1 MPTLPRLLP
10 EIKLQTTEEK
20 TVVRDR
26 LHIACSALRSRRRR
40 TDREPGTAGADA
52 ESQFDLHV
60 GWKPRVNP
68 WLIAMTVAL
77 AAFMEV
83 LDTSIANVALPHI
96 GGSLGASTD
105 EATWVLTSYL
115 VSNAIVLPLGGWACS
130 RDGPP
135 QLLRPVHHRLHRR
148 ELSLRHRSL
157 PAHPAA
163 LPRAA
168 GRGRRRHAAHGAG
181 HHGRLIRA
189 AKRGQAFALYGL
201 VAVLAPSIGPTLGGW
216 ITDNFSWRW
225 IFFINIPVG
234 ILAFILVTRLV
245 EDPPWIK
252 ADRSRL
258 RNMDYV
264 GLAFL
269 TLAMGGMQIM
279 LDKGEENDWFSSPFI
294 CFFAV
299 LFVVGIIGLF
309 AWEWQQERS
318 ADQPAPLPLQ
328 NFAICCFLMMLV
340 GGVLNANTV
349 LQPQFTQQLL
359 GYTATTAG
367 LALTDGGITLV
378 FMMPLAG
385 IATGKISARY
395 LAAFGFMMLVIT
407 FRYAADVTNL
417 QMSFAEAS
425 WLRVV
430 QMFPLP
436 FCFISITT
444 AAYVGMPKEQSNQVA
459 GLINFVRNI
468 GGCILIAI
476 TNAQVTSRSCGMSS
490 TCSRPCCRA
499 PSPSISTKA
508 LTGLLNGSFGRRERQ
523 RMALGPDLSPADPQ
537 AQTQGYQDVYMELS
551 WASIVLI
558 CLAFMLSKNRPG
570 EGAAAV
576 ECTKAWMSACPHALA
591 VLHS

>member
-1 MPTLPRLLP
+1 LSASDTTLPAVSVPQAAPATAVNPDIAPL
-10 EIKLQTTEEK
+10 
-20 TVVRDR
+20 VR
-26 LHIACSALRSRRRR
+26 
-40 TDREPGTAGADA
+40 
-52 ESQFDLHV
+52 
-60 GWKPRVNP
+60 WKPRVNP

-115 VSNAIVLPLGGWACS
+115 VSNAVVLPLGGWIS
-130 RDGPP
+130 SLMG
-135 QLLRPVHHRLHRR
+135 RR
-148 ELSLRHRSL
+148 NFFVLCISGFTVASFLCGAAPSL
-157 PAHPAA
+157 PILLLCRVLQGTFGGGMQPMAQAIMADSFEPH
-163 LPRAA
+163 
-168 GRGRRRHAAHGAG
+168 
-181 HHGRLIRA
+181 
-189 AKRGQAFALYGL
+189 KRGQAFALYGL

-252 ADRSRL
+252 ADPSRL
-258 RNMDYV
+258 RNLDYM

-269 TLAMGGMQIM
+269 TIAMGGLQIM
-279 LDKGEENDWFSSPFI
+279 LDKGEENDWFASPFI
-294 CFFAV
+294 CFFAT
-299 LFVVGIIGLF
+299 LFVVGIIGLV
-309 AWEWQQERS
+309 AWEWRQK
-318 ADQPAPLPLQ
+318 DPLINLRLFRHR

-349 LQPQFTQQLL
+349 LQPQFSQQLL

-367 LALTDGGITLV
+367 MALTAGGFALV
-378 FMMPLAG
+378 IMMPLAG
-385 IATGKISARY
+385 IATGKVAARW

-430 QMFPLP
+430 QMLPLP

-444 AAYVGMPKEQSNQVA
+444 AAYVGMPQQESNQVA

-468 GGCILIAI
+468 GGSILIAI
-476 TNAQVTSRSCGMSS
+476 TNAQVTSRAMWHEQHLQQAMQPG
-490 TCSRPCCRA
+490 
-499 PSPSISTKA
+499 SIAYQQHVSA
-508 LTGLLNGSFGRRERQ
+508 LSGFFKGGFGAANGGA
-523 RMALGPDLSPADPQ
+523 MALAQIYNQLNDQ
-537 AQTQGYQDVYMELS
+537 ARTQGYQDVYMELS
-551 WASIVLI
+551 WASIALVA
-558 CLAFMLSKNRPG
+558 LAFMLSKNRPG
-570 EGAAAV
+570 AGGGGGGV
-576 ECTKAWMSACPHALA
+576 H
-591 VLHS
+591 

>member
-1 MPTLPRLLP
+1 LSANASSLPAAP
-10 EIKLQTTEEK
+10 
-20 TVVRDR
+20 
-26 LHIACSALRSRRRR
+26 
-40 TDREPGTAGADA
+40 GADA
-52 ESQFDLHV
+52 PATIVNPNLAVQV
-60 GWKPRVNP
+60 AWKPRVNP

-96 GGSLGASTD
+96 GGTLGASTD

-115 VSNAIVLPLGGWACS
+115 VSNAIVLPLGGWAS
-130 RDGPP
+130 SLIG
-135 QLLRPVHHRLHRR
+135 RR
-148 ELSLRHRSL
+148 NFFVLCITIFTIASFLCGAAPSL
-157 PAHPAA
+157 PI
-163 LPRAA
+163 LLLCRILQ
-168 GRGRRRHAAHGAG
+168 GAG
-181 HHGRLIRA
+181 GGGMQPMAQAIMADSFEPH
-189 AKRGQAFALYGL
+189 KRGQAFALYGL

-252 ADRSRL
+252 ADPSRL

-269 TLAMGGMQIM
+269 TIAMGGLQIM

-294 CFFAV
+294 CFFGA

-309 AWEWQQERS
+309 IWEWQKN
-318 ADQPAPLPLQ
+318 DPLINLRLFRHR

-367 LALTDGGITLV
+367 LALTAGGVTLV

-385 IATGKISARY
+385 FATGRFPARY
-395 LAAFGFMMLVIT
+395 LAAFGFIMLVIT
-407 FRYAADVTNL
+407 FRYAAAVTNL

-436 FCFISITT
+436 FCFISITN
-444 AAYVGMPKEQSNQVA
+444 AAYVGMPQQESNQVS

-468 GGCILIAI
+468 GGSILIAI
-476 TNAQVTSRSCGMSS
+476 TNAQVTSRSMWHQQHLQQAMQPGTIAYDQHVS
-490 TCSRPCCRA
+490 
-499 PSPSISTKA
+499 A
-508 LTGLLNGSFGRRERQ
+508 LTGFFGSGFGGANSVGMAIAQIYNQLNDQ
-523 RMALGPDLSPADPQ
+523 ARM
-537 AQTQGYQDVYMELS
+537 QGYQDVYMELS
-551 WASIVLI
+551 YASIVLVL
-558 CLAFMLSKNRPG
+558 LAFMLSKSKPG
-570 EGAAAV
+570 EGPGPGAGV
-576 ECTKAWMSACPHALA
+576 H
-591 VLHS
+591 

>member
-1 MPTLPRLLP
+1 MSAAETTLPVLSPGSAAADARGMAGANDGPASADNPDFSPDLLP
-10 EIKLQTTEEK
+10 QA
-20 TVVRDR
+20 
-26 LHIACSALRSRRRR
+26 H
-40 TDREPGTAGADA
+40 
-52 ESQFDLHV
+52 
-60 GWKPRVNP
+60 WKPRVNP

-96 GGSLGASTD
+96 GGALGASSD

-115 VSNAIVLPLGGWACS
+115 VSNAIVLPLGGWAS
-130 RDGPP
+130 SLMG
-135 QLLRPVHHRLHRR
+135 RR
-148 ELSLRHRSL
+148 NFFVLCISGFTFASFLCGAAPSL
-157 PAHPAA
+157 PI
-163 LPRAA
+163 LLLCRVLQ
-168 GRGRRRHAAHGAG
+168 GAFG
-181 HHGRLIRA
+181 GGMQPMAQAIMADSFEPH
-189 AKRGQAFALYGL
+189 KRGQAFALYGL
-201 VAVLAPSIGPTLGGW
+201 VAVLAPSIGPTLGGY

-234 ILAFILVTRLV
+234 IMAFILVTRLV

-252 ADRSRL
+252 ADPSRL
-258 RNMDYV
+258 RHMDYM

-279 LDKGEENDWFSSPFI
+279 LDKGEENDWFSSGFI
-294 CFFAV
+294 RFFCF
-299 LFVVGIIGLF
+299 LFVFGIAGLVV
-309 AWEWQQERS
+309 WEWRRK
-318 ADQPAPLPLQ
+318 DPLINLRLFRFR

-349 LQPQFTQQLL
+349 LQPQFAQRLL
-359 GYTATTAG
+359 DWTATTAG
-367 LALTDGGITLV
+367 LALTAGGVTLV

-385 IATGKISARY
+385 IATGRISARY
-395 LAAFGFMMLVIT
+395 LAAFGFTMLVIT

-444 AAYVGMPKEQSNQVA
+444 AAYIGMPKEQSNQVA

-468 GGCILIAI
+468 GGSILIAI
-476 TNAQVTSRSCGMSS
+476 TNAQVTSRSLWHEQHLQQAMTPG
-490 TCSRPCCRA
+490 TIAFEQHRR
-499 PSPSISTKA
+499 A
-508 LTGLLNGSFGRRERQ
+508 LTGLLGNAYGAANANH
-523 RMALGPDLSPADPQ
+523 MALAQIYHQLNQQ
-537 AQTQGYQDVYMELS
+537 AQTQGYQDVYKELA

-558 CLAFMLSKNRPG
+558 GLAFMLSKNRPG
-570 EGAAAV
+570 DAPGGGG
-576 ECTKAWMSACPHALA
+576 MH
-591 VLHS
+591 

>member
-1 MPTLPRLLP
+1 MSAIDTTLPAPPAGPGSAGGRN
-10 EIKLQTTEEK
+10 ETGNG
-20 TVVRDR
+20 VRPPAASDSSLE
-26 LHIACSALRSRRRR
+26 LHAR
-40 TDREPGTAGADA
+40 
-52 ESQFDLHV
+52 
-60 GWKPRVNP
+60 WKPRVNP

-115 VSNAIVLPLGGWACS
+115 VSNAIVLPLGGWIS
-130 RDGPP
+130 SLMG
-135 QLLRPVHHRLHRR
+135 RR
-148 ELSLRHRSL
+148 NFFVLCICGFTVASFLCGAAPSL
-157 PAHPAA
+157 PILLLCRVLQGTFGGGMQPMAQAIMADSFEPH
-163 LPRAA
+163 
-168 GRGRRRHAAHGAG
+168 
-181 HHGRLIRA
+181 
-189 AKRGQAFALYGL
+189 KRGQAFALYGL

-245 EDPPWIK
+245 DDPPWIK

-269 TLAMGGMQIM
+269 TIAMGGLQIM

-294 CFFAV
+294 CFFGT

-309 AWEWQQERS
+309 VWEWNHKE
-318 ADQPAPLPLQ
+318 PLINLRLFRYR

-367 LALTDGGITLV
+367 MALTAGGIALV
-378 FMMPLAG
+378 VMMPLAG
-385 IATGKISARY
+385 FATGKYPARY
-395 LAAFGFMMLVIT
+395 LAAFGFTMLVIT

-436 FCFISITT
+436 FCFISITN
-444 AAYVGMPKEQSNQVA
+444 AAYVGMPQKESNQVA
-459 GLINFVRNI
+459 GLINFTRNI
-468 GGCILIAI
+468 GGSVLIAI
-476 TNAQVTSRSCGMSS
+476 TNAQVTSRAMWHEQHLQQAMQ
-490 TCSRPCCRA
+490 PA
-499 PSPSISTKA
+499 SIAYNQHVAA
-508 LTGLLNGSFGRRERQ
+508 LTGFFSGAAGSANGAG
-523 RMALGPDLSPADPQ
+523 MALAQIYNQLNNQ
-537 AQTQGYQDVYMELS
+537 ARMQGYQDVYMELS
-551 WASIVLI
+551 YASILLI
-558 CLAFMLSKNRPG
+558 VLAFMLSKSKPG
-570 EGAAAV
+570 EGPGGGGGV
-576 ECTKAWMSACPHALA
+576 H
-591 VLHS
+591 